1 MNIQGIKLVTG
12 EEVIADVSVNSQGQL
27 QLKNAVQLRMVPPK
41 VPGASPQMGF
51 VPFPTFSQQKKDEI
65 VVVEPLH
72 VVYNYT
78 PASDISDNYNQM
90 FGSGIITPPSQ
101 IITG

>member
-12 EEVIADVSVNSQGQL
+12 EELIADVSLNNQGQL
-27 QLKNAVQLRMVPPK
+27 QLKNPVQLHMVPPK
-41 VPGASPQMGF
+41 VAGGSPQMGF
-51 VPFPTFSQQKKDEI
+51 IPFPRFSQQKQGEV

-78 PASDISDNYNQM
+78 PATDISDNYNQM
-90 FGSGIITPPSQ
+90 FGSGIITPPTQ